1 MRGLVIFLLVAG
13 ALFWVGKD
21 FLKKKLDGLTM
32 ETLASGSPEA
42 AAQDRV
48 KKILEGLKKDAD
60 GDSLAFQTAICQWD
74 SELDA
79 IQDQGEFEQA
89 YDHFSE
95 WRDEFDIN
103 HRKISGYEITKVE
116 LVQESPPVAMVSGT
130 IEGRQ
135 FKMRVPHKRRISW
148 VQEG

>member
-13 ALFWVGKD
+13 VLFWAGKD

-48 KKILEGLKKDAD
+48 KKILEGLKKDGD
-60 GDSLAFQTAICQWD
+60 GNSLAFQAAICQWD
-74 SELDA
+74 SGIDA

-89 YDHFSE
+89 YDHFSD

-135 FKMRVPHKRRISW
+135 FKMRVPDKRRISW
-148 VQEG
+148 VQG

>member
-13 ALFWVGKD
+13 ALFWVSKD

-32 ETLASGSPEA
+32 ETLASGSPEG

-60 GDSLAFQTAICQWD
+60 GNSLSFQAAICQWD
-74 SELDA
+74 SGLDA

-135 FKMRVPHKRRISW
+135 FKMRVPDKRRISW
-148 VQEG
+148 VQS